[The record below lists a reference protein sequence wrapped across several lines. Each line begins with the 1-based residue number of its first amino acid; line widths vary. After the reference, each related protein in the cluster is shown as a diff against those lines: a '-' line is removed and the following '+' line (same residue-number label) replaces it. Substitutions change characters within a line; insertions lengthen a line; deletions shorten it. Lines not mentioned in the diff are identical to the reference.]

1 MNNYGF
7 VKVAA
12 AIPNLKVADAMLNAK
27 VILAQIV
34 EADKKGVEI
43 LVFPELSITAY
54 SCADLFMQEVLL
66 REAHKALEY
75 LISETQSLDI
85 IFIVGMP
92 IRVLGMA
99 LLNTAVVC
107 QSGKA
112 LAAVA
117 KTYLPNYGEF
127 YEDRWFTSADRIDT
141 KSLTIAGRE
150 CPLTSGLFKTPDF
163 TFAVEICEDLWAP
176 IPVSSELALKGAEII
191 FNLSADTE
199 CVNKH
204 SYLKSLIM
212 QQSARLISG
221 YVYSSC
227 GFGESTTDVVFAGNA
242 MIYENGAE
250 LVKAKRFSFQ
260 EQLIISD
267 IDVEKIRSERVYNTT
282 FIKNASKFQKIETE
296 LIPCKGKVYSNN
308 NSITNNSKINN
319 SNTDNSNADNNNIS
333 HNNNDSNKNNN
344 STETHIFPELNRT
357 FQRNPFVPLGP
368 ELNSRCEDIFS
379 IQVSGLASRLLHINL
394 KNVVLG
400 ISGGLDS
407 TLALLVCVK
416 TFDKLGYSR
425 KGIIGVTMPG
435 FGTTDRTYSNAINLM
450 KELGIT
456 IREISIK
463 EACIGHF
470 KDINHDI
477 NIHDVVY
484 ENSQA
489 RERTQIIMD
498 ISNSCGGIVVG
509 TGDMSELAL
518 GWATYNGDQMSMY
531 GVNSSVPKTLVKHL
545 VNWVANGRVSPAA
558 SNILV
563 DVVDTPI
570 SPELIPAD
578 SKGNILQKTED
589 LVGPYELHD
598 FFMYYFLRFGFT
610 PSKIFY
616 LAKLAFKTSFTDE
629 LILKWL
635 RTFVWR
641 FFAQQF
647 KRSCMPDGPKVGS
660 VTLSPRGDWRMPSDA
675 SVKAWIRDLE
685 KIVL

>member
-7 VKVAA
+7 VKVAT
-12 AIPNLKVADAMLNAK
+12 AIPHVKVADSMFNAK
-27 VILAQIV
+27 AILDQIQ
-34 EADKKGVEI
+34 EADKKGVKVI
-43 LVFPELSITAY
+43 VFPELSITAY
-54 SCADLFMQEVLL
+54 SCADLFMQEVLVK
-66 REAHKALEY
+66 EANQALEY
-75 LISETQSLDI
+75 ILRETSSLGI

-92 IRVLGMA
+92 IKALNMA
-99 LLNTAVVC
+99 LLNSAVVC
-107 QSGKA
+107 QYGKT
-112 LAAVA
+112 LGAVA

-127 YEDRWFTSADRIDT
+127 YEDRWFTTKDKINT
-141 KSLTIAGRE
+141 KSVSIAGKE
-150 CPLTSGLFKTPDF
+150 CPLTSGLFSTKDF
-163 TFAVEICEDLWAP
+163 TFGVEICEDLWAP
-176 IPVSSELALKGAEII
+176 IPQSSELALKGAEII

-204 SYLKSLIM
+204 SYLESLVK
-212 QQSARLISG
+212 QQSARLISA

-242 MIYENGAE
+242 MIYENGSE
-250 LVKAKRFSFQ
+250 LAKSERFSYDK
-260 EQLIISD
+260 QLIISD
-267 IDVEKIRSERVYNTT
+267 IDVEKLRSERVYNTT
-282 FIKNASKFQKIETE
+282 FIKNASKIQTLDTDIILCENPKS
-296 LIPCKGKVYSNN
+296 K
-308 NSITNNSKINN
+308 NSEKSGE
-319 SNTDNSNADNNNIS
+319 NTPNYPKLDR
-333 HNNNDSNKNNN
+333 
-344 STETHIFPELNRT
+344 IFAK
-357 FQRNPFVPLGP
+357 NPFVPSGA
-368 ELNSRCEDIFS
+368 ELNERCEDIFS
-379 IQVSGLASRLLHINL
+379 IQVSGLASRLLHINS
-394 KNVVLG
+394 KKVVVG

-407 TLALLVCVK
+407 TLALLVCIK
-416 TFDKLGYSR
+416 TFDKLAYSR

-463 EACIGHF
+463 KACTQHF

-477 NIHDVVY
+477 NTHDVVY

-489 RERTQIIMD
+489 RERTQILMD
-498 ISNSCGGIVVG
+498 ISNACGAIVVG

-531 GVNSSVPKTLVKHL
+531 GVNASVPKTLVKHL
-545 VNWVANGRVSPAA
+545 VKWIADGRVSKLACK
-558 SNILV
+558 ILF
-563 DVVDTPI
+563 DIVDTPI

-610 PSKIFY
+610 PSKIYY
-616 LAKLAFKTSFTDE
+616 LAKLAFKNSFTDE
-629 LILKWL
+629 IILKWL

-675 SVKAWIRDLE
+675 SVKAWIRDIE
-685 KIVL
+685 KIHLS